1 MTVTDGG
8 GAGSF
13 GAAVFCRCVDGGAI
27 PSDRG
32 GASFCDHAIDA
43 TIAIAS
49 AASAN
54 QSPARIWPPE
64 IPQLRERELACDA
77 RPVIASARSTPEF
90 DRASASPPA
99 THLRRGGEPEGRRS
113 MDLAADRATPL
124 R

>member
-32 GASFCDHAIDA
+32 GASFCAQAIDA
-43 TIAIAS
+43 TVAIAS

-64 IPQLRERELACDA
+64 IPQRREREVACDA
-77 RPVIASARSTPEF
+77 RPVIASAPSSPQF
-90 DRASASPPA
+90 NRAPASPPA
-99 THLRRGGEPEGRRS
+99 THLLRDREPQRRRS
-113 MDLAADRATPL
+113 KDLTT
-124 R
+124 